1 MNALSGIPSPAVERS
16 KIFFHWRV
24 ELPGWGRG
32 CQEGA
37 RVGGHRSGCSSTGQ
51 GPPPPPPTPHS
62 IQKGV
67 EINGPLH
74 LLRPVLLLIQ
84 LDDMYLTDSCTV
96 FTIADSKHL
105 HAHQFL
111 R

>member
-1 MNALSGIPSPAVERS
+1 MLYQESPALLLRGARFSFTEGLS
-16 KIFFHWRV
+16 SLF
-24 ELPGWGRG
+24 EGRG

-37 RVGGHRSGCSSTGQ
+37 RVGGHCSGCSSTGQ
-51 GPPPPPPTPHS
+51 GPPPAPHCT
-62 IQKGV
+62 QKGI
-67 EINGPLH
+67 EISGPLP

-84 LDDMYLTDSCTV
+84 LDDMYLTDSCTM

>member
-1 MNALSGIPSPAVERS
+1 MRQLYQESPALLLRRTRFSFTEG
-16 KIFFHWRV
+16 F
-24 ELPGWGRG
+24 ELPGWG
-32 CQEGA
+32 EGLPG
-37 RVGGHRSGCSSTGQ
+37 RGQ
-51 GPPPPPPTPHS
+51 GWGPSQWLCVSMGQGHPPHPALLKGSRDQRTPS
-62 IQKGV
+62 
-67 EINGPLH
+67 

-84 LDDMYLTDSCTV
+84 PDDMYLTDSCTM

>member
-1 MNALSGIPSPAVERS
+1 MLYQESPALLLR
-16 KIFFHWRV
+16 
-24 ELPGWGRG
+24 
-32 CQEGA
+32 GA
-37 RVGGHRSGCSSTGQ
+37 RFSFTEGLSSLVGGGFARK
-51 GPPPPPPTPHS
+51 GPGLGAISVAAHQRVRDPPPTPHS
-62 IQKGV
+62 TQKGI
-67 EINGPLH
+67 EISGPLP

-84 LDDMYLTDSCTV
+84 LDDMYLTDSCTM